1 MPKLKTL
8 WRLMQTLSREPRRIL
23 RVLDAEADYQNR
35 VITKYG
41 LRVGLPTIEWMDLF
55 PDFEETV
62 EPYSFLDGGSL
73 PTDLAL
79 LKGLAK
85 KKKVRTYFEIGTW
98 RGESVSNVASIAEE
112 CISVSLSDEEM
123 RRYGLSEQFIK
134 VHGFF
139 SSKIKNVTHVRG
151 NSRSL
156 DYSRYAGQCDLVF
169 IDADHTYDSV
179 RTDTRNAFPLLRNDQ
194 SIIVWHDYGFSP
206 ETVRW
211 SVLAGILD
219 GSPKGA
225 IDHLYHVSNTKCAVY
240 IQENVNTRAVEYPAI
255 PNKAFTVK
263 LTATKV

>member
-1 MPKLKTL
+1 M
-8 WRLMQTLSREPRRIL
+8 LSREPRRIT
-23 RVLDAEADYQNR
+23 RVLVTESDYQNR
-35 VITKYG
+35 VMAKYG
-41 LRVGLPTIEWMDLF
+41 LSTGLPTIEWMDLF
-55 PDFEETV
+55 PDFEETI

-79 LKGLAK
+79 LKGLARK
-85 KKKVRTYFEIGTW
+85 KQVRTYFEIGTW

-123 RRYGLSEQFIK
+123 RRSGLSEQFIK
-134 VHGFF
+134 VHAFY
-139 SSKIKNVTHVRG
+139 SSKVGNVRHVRG
-151 NSRSL
+151 DSRSL
-156 DYSRYAGQCDLVF
+156 DYSSYAGRCDLVF

-179 RTDTRNAFPLLRNDQ
+179 RADTRNAFPLLRNDE

-219 GSPKGA
+219 GSPAGA

-240 IQENVNTRAVEYPAI
+240 IRDHVPTRAVEYPAI
-255 PNKAFTVK
+255 PNKAFAVK